1 MEQGAAS
8 EKQNKHMY
16 DDFHIC
22 RNCMSESEDF
32 VCKHRLYRKD
42 WFIVCDALLYLVF
55 GSFLAE
61 MYDFRIKLSSYFLFI
76 VKFFLTSKRVLNK
89 FEFNSS
95 KIHGAFSI

>member
-1 MEQGAAS
+1 
-8 EKQNKHMY
+8 
-16 DDFHIC
+16 
-22 RNCMSESEDF
+22 MSEREDF

-42 WFIVCDALLYLVF
+42 WFIVCDAILYLVF

-61 MYDFRIKLSSYFLFI
+61 MFDFRIKPSSYFLFI

-95 KIHGAFSI
+95 KIHVAV